1 MLRPTGDPASSSAV
15 FTRALLAIVL
25 ALMLWFVL
33 KLLLALLRRKGG
45 QFEIIRD
52 NAIIFKSLGRA
63 VTIVLV
69 FATGIYI
76 FRMMNIPVLE
86 SAFQA
91 LMMLF
96 RPAPVVKITI
106 VILKTLEKRIVG
118 RTETKADNV
127 IFDLL
132 TRFVGG

>member
-1 MLRPTGDPASSSAV
+1 MRFWETIQQYIDKLIGDPASSSAV
-15 FTRALLAIVL
+15 FIKALMAIVL

-33 KLLLALLRRKGG
+33 KLLLALLRRKGR

-96 RPAPVVKITI
+96 LSCAGGKDHDRH
-106 VILKTLEKRIVG
+106 LKNT
-118 RTETKADNV
+118 
-127 IFDLL
+127 
-132 TRFVGG
+132 